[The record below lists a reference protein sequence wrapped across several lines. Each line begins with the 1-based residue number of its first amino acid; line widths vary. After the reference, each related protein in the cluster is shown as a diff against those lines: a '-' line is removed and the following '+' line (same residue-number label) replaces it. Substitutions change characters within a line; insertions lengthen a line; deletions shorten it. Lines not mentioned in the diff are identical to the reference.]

1 MLTAATI
8 QRLID
13 SLTSKGIL
21 FEVGLT
27 DAEIN
32 RVQLTF
38 GFQFPPDLR
47 QFLQAALP
55 VSPRFPNWRSASE
68 EKLWEQINF
77 ALDGLYFDIEHNNLW
92 LDEWGTQPDTLAESL
107 AIARRELATVPRLIP
122 VYIHR
127 FIPSE
132 PPEAGNPVFSVH
144 QSDIIIYGNDLAA
157 YLSAEFGIPN
167 PSTSP
172 ETPRA
177 IRFWSE
183 WLV

>member
-1 MLTAATI
+1 
-8 QRLID
+8 
-13 SLTSKGIL
+13 
-21 FEVGLT
+21 
-27 DAEIN
+27 
-32 RVQLTF
+32 
-38 GFQFPPDLR
+38 
-47 QFLQAALP
+47 
-55 VSPRFPNWRSASE
+55 
-68 EKLWEQINF
+68 
-77 ALDGLYFDIEHNNLW
+77 
-92 LDEWGTQPDTLAESL
+92 
-107 AIARRELATVPRLIP
+107 VPRLIP

-172 ETPRA
+172 EAPRA